1 MVRNSLI
8 LPLLAIAV
16 AAAGVATLAAAA
28 AAATADEITVRR
40 YSRSYLRGEF
50 LYAARKRRL
59 PAVLLGNP
67 FAVSDQAFGETLL
80 PALENPMRR
89 GRLAFTAAAGVPSGY
104 FVVLAFDP
112 PSGVALDGVCPEP
125 ASLGTDRRGD
135 ELRLLALLCRGKKPL
150 AQIQGTMPPPAA
162 PDDPAF
168 IALTRQMLRDLAPRW
183 AITQPAVGRR
193 GD

>member
-1 MVRNSLI
+1 MVRKSII

-16 AAAGVATLAAAA
+16 AAAGVAASAAPAA
-28 AAATADEITVRR
+28 ADEITVRR
-40 YSRSYLRGEF
+40 DARNYLRGEF
-50 LYAARKRRL
+50 LYAARKRTL
-59 PAVLLGNP
+59 PAMFLGNP
-67 FAVSDQAFGETLL
+67 FAVSDQALRDTLL
-80 PALENPMRR
+80 PALRNPMRR
-89 GRLAFTAAAGVPSGY
+89 GRLEFTAAAGDPPASGY

-135 ELRLLALLCRGKKPL
+135 ELRLLALLCRGKTPL

-162 PDDPAF
+162 PDDQAF
-168 IALTRQMLRDLAPRW
+168 IALARQMFRDLAPRW
-183 AITQPAVGRR
+183 AITQPGVGRR

>member
-1 MVRNSLI
+1 MMRQSII
-8 LPLLAIAV
+8 LPLLAIVV
-16 AAAGVATLAAAA
+16 AAAGVAASAAPAA
-28 AAATADEITVRR
+28 ADEITVRR
-40 YSRSYLRGEF
+40 YSPRYLRGEF

-67 FAVSDQAFGETLL
+67 FAVSDQALRDTLL
-80 PALENPMRR
+80 PALKNPMRR
-89 GRLAFTAAAGVPSGY
+89 GRLEFTAAAGDRSGY

-112 PSGVALDGVCPEP
+112 PSGVALDGVCADP
-125 ASLGTDRRGD
+125 AGLGTDRRTGA
-135 ELRLLALLCRGKKPL
+135 LRLMDLLCRGKTPL

-168 IALTRQMLRDLAPRW
+168 VALARQMFRDLAPRW
-183 AITQPAVGRR
+183 AITQPGIGRR

>member
-1 MVRNSLI
+1 MVRKSLI

-16 AAAGVATLAAAA
+16 AVAGVAAAA
-28 AAATADEITVRR
+28 AAAADEITVRR

-50 LYAARKRRL
+50 LYAARKRSL
-59 PAVLLGNP
+59 PAVLQGNP
-67 FAVSDQAFGETLL
+67 FAVSDQTLGETLL

-89 GRLAFTAAAGVPSGY
+89 GRLALTAAAGVPSGY

-112 PSGVALDGVCPEP
+112 PSGVSLDGVCPEP
-125 ASLGTDRRGD
+125 ASLGTDRRTD
-135 ELRLLALLCRGKKPL
+135 ELRLLALLCRGKTPL

>member
-1 MVRNSLI
+1 MVRKSLL

-16 AAAGVATLAAAA
+16 AAAGVATVAAAA
-28 AAATADEITVRR
+28 AADEITVRR

-50 LYAARKRRL
+50 LYAARKRSL

-67 FAVSDQAFGETLL
+67 FAVSDQALGETLL
-80 PALENPMRR
+80 PVLENPMRR
-89 GRLAFTAAAGVPSGY
+89 GRLALTAAAGVPSGY

-112 PSGVALDGVCPEP
+112 PSGVPLDGVCPDP
-125 ASLGTDRRGD
+125 ASLGTDRRGG
-135 ELRLLALLCRGKKPL
+135 ELRLLALLCRGKTPL

-183 AITQPAVGRR
+183 AITQPGAGRR

>member
-1 MVRNSLI
+1 MMRQSII
-8 LPLLAIAV
+8 LPLLAIVV
-16 AAAGVATLAAAA
+16 AAAGVAASAAPAA
-28 AAATADEITVRR
+28 ADEITVRR

-50 LYAARKRRL
+50 LYASRTRRL

-67 FAVSDQAFGETLL
+67 FAVSDQALRDTLL
-80 PALENPMRR
+80 PVLRNPMRR
-89 GRLAFTAAAGVPSGY
+89 GRLAFTAAVGDRSGY

-112 PSGVALDGVCPEP
+112 PSGVALDGVCADPVG
-125 ASLGTDRRGD
+125 LGSDPRSGA
-135 ELRLLALLCRGKKPL
+135 LRLLALLCRGKTSL

-168 IALTRQMLRDLAPRW
+168 IALARQMLRDLAPRW
-183 AITQPAVGRR
+183 AITQPAIGRR